1 MVVDIEG
8 TQHMLEFWQRPHTF
22 GRNSFRDTQGPNL
35 ILAGPMCWTLRH
47 SWPFC
52 GRKFRMDVDVSTLE
66 WRITRAHT
74 QEWHNKNVPWMAV
87 DKIFNLSV
95 SEQQSFNGLILKWI
109 MGGALLID
117 AECVF
122 FRLAVVIM
130 KKHSSRTERK
140 LTFNNTNEN
149 NPAHALSP
157 IPFM

>member
-1 MVVDIEG
+1 MAHN
-8 TQHMLEFWQRPHTF
+8 TST
-22 GRNSFRDTQGPNL
+22 
-35 ILAGPMCWTLRH
+35 H
-47 SWPFC
+47 S
-52 GRKFRMDVDVSTLE
+52 RV
-66 WRITRAHT
+66 AQ
-74 QEWHNKNVPWMAV
+74 QECTMAV

-109 MGGALLID
+109 IDSALLID

-122 FRLAVVIM
+122 FRLAVVIT
-130 KKHSSRTERK
+130 KKQSARTERN